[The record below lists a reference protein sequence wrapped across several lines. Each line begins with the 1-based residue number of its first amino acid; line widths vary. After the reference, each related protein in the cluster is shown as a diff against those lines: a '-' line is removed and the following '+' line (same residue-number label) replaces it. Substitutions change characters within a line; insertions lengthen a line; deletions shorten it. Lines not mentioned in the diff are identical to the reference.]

1 MRHFVAAHRLLV
13 DHTLLIEFFVDSCIE
28 TDPIEDGFMPQQ
40 TVVPLRDPV
49 ALVGEV
55 QETAGNAKTLQNVE
69 RLQALIFVSMIIF
82 RYLVNEDEAYLAD
95 QDAVVQVV
103 WVMC

>member
-1 MRHFVAAHRLLV
+1 M
-13 DHTLLIEFFVDSCIE
+13 LIEFLVDSCIK
-28 TDPIEDGFMPQQ
+28 TNPIEDGFMPQQ
-40 TVVPLRDPV
+40 AVIPLRDPV

-69 RLQALIFVSMIIF
+69 RLQALIFVSMII
-82 RYLVNEDEAYLAD
+82 YLVNNDKAYLAD

>member
-1 MRHFVAAHRLLV
+1 M
-13 DHTLLIEFFVDSCIE
+13 DHTLLIEFLVDSCIE

-49 ALVGEV
+49 ALVWEV

-69 RLQALIFVSMIIF
+69 RLQALIFVSMII
-82 RYLVNEDEAYLAD
+82 YLVNNDKAYLAD